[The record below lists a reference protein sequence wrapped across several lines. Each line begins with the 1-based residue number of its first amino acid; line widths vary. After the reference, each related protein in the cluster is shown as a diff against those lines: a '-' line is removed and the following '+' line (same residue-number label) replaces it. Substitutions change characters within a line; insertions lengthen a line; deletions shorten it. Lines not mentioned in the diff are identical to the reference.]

1 LRKKEVLNIKRKKEK
16 KPPVNYKIR
25 SNNVLVIDENKK
37 KLGIMPRDDAVK
49 LAKERGLD
57 LVAVNIEHIPPVCK
71 ILDYGKHLYT
81 KHKQQKLAR
90 KKQRIIQIK
99 ELKFGPE
106 ISEHD
111 YNVKIKHA
119 REFLMD
125 DKKVKLTVKFR
136 GREIIYSDKGIK
148 LLNKITEELQDISVC
163 EKKPVSIGKVMYVMV
178 APKNISRQRGGNIAE
193 NKDKQGRT
201 EKI

>member
-1 LRKKEVLNIKRKKEK
+1 MNIKHKKERKPLK
-16 KPPVNYKIR
+16 NYRIR
-25 SNNVLVIDENKK
+25 SNKVLVIDDNKK
-37 KLGIMPRDDAVK
+37 NLGVMPRDDAVK

-71 ILDYGKHLYT
+71 ILDYGKYIYM
-81 KHKQQKLAR
+81 KNKQQKISK

-119 REFLMD
+119 REFLME

-136 GREIIYSDKGIK
+136 GREIIYSDKGRE
-148 LLNKITEELQDISVC
+148 LLLKIAQELQDISVC
-163 EKKPVSIGKVMYVMV
+163 ERQPVKIGKIISLML
-178 APKNISRQRGGNIAE
+178 APKNITKQRGGAVAK
-193 NKDKQGRT
+193 NKDKEVST
-201 EKI
+201 EEI